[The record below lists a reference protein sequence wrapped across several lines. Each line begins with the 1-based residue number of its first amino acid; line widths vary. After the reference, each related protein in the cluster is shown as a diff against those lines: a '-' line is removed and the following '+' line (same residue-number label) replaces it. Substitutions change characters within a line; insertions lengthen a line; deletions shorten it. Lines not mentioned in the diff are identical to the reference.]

1 MVAVVIAI
9 VAVFFVVG
17 VLIYT
22 LGYCFFALGDN
33 ADEKEEEVVVDGEG
47 TVMDTEVEN
56 DFWRWLKLEAV
67 ERELRRSRTVDKL
80 ERTNSQQGGRK
91 PVSFLMQNRSLG
103 KISPSATAL
112 DCKNT
117 RSFDSGLSDL
127 GPLQPCWVAERR
139 AEEHKKCVEKIAVQP
154 SPATPPKVCRRADF
168 LPSRPKKPRED
179 MYYYRPG
186 IQLVVEAIIESK
198 KSSAACGDENF

>member
-117 RSFDSGLSDL
+117 RSFDSDLVICFGFHFYPSSSLVCTNNILAAKNASDEIEGSSRIFLLS
-127 GPLQPCWVAERR
+127 R
-139 AEEHKKCVEKIAVQP
+139 KK
-154 SPATPPKVCRRADF
+154 
-168 LPSRPKKPRED
+168 
-179 MYYYRPG
+179 
-186 IQLVVEAIIESK
+186 
-198 KSSAACGDENF
+198 